1 MQIREFQ
8 RLIEQLYLERDRE
21 RGLEG
26 TYMWFAEEVGELT
39 RALRRGHTGPD
50 LEGEFADVFAWLVSL
65 ASIAGVDLETV
76 ALHKYFRDGIPG
88 HEKDRDGGP
97 AAEA

>member
-1 MQIREFQ
+1 MHIAEFQ
-8 RLIEQLYLERDRE
+8 RLIEQLYLERDSA

-39 RALRRGHTGPD
+39 RALRRGHTGAD

-65 ASIAGVDLETV
+65 ASLKGVDLEQV
-76 ALHKYFRDGIPG
+76 ALAKYFKDGVPG
-88 HEKDRDGGP
+88 HEKDRPGVN
-97 AAEA
+97 EA